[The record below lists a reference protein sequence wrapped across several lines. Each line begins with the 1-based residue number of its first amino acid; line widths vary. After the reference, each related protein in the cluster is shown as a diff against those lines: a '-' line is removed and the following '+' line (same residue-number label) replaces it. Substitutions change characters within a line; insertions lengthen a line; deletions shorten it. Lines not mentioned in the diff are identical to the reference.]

1 MKPSRAPQMFITA
14 LQMRHW
20 RNFRGPV
27 DVRLRRRAF
36 LIGPNASGKSN
47 VLDALRFLRDTAGQ
61 GLKEAVRLRGGM
73 GEIRTL
79 QARTPAGLKLAVH
92 VGTDDMPHMWTY
104 SLGFRNHPQKH
115 LPVVMEEE
123 VRKQD
128 ERILKRPDAAD
139 KKDPERLAQTYLEQ
153 IVVNRDFRE
162 LAEFL
167 KSIRYLHIV
176 PHLVRDPER
185 SIGKH
190 DDPFGGGFLEKVAS
204 TPAKTRDA
212 RLRNINKAL
221 KIAIPQFDS
230 LTLQQDAGGRWH
242 LEARF
247 SHWRQS
253 AARQYERSFSDGTL
267 RLIGLLWSLAEGGG
281 PLLLEEPE
289 LALHDALVRHL
300 PRFMA
305 RMHTKSGRQVLI
317 TTHSAALLAD
327 AGIGLDEVHVLDPD
341 SQGTEIKVGRS
352 YQDVRAMVEQGGL
365 SIGAALL
372 PKAAPAN
379 ADQFHFDL

>member
-1 MKPSRAPQMFITA
+1 MKSSRAPQMFITS
-14 LQMRHW
+14 LHMRRW

-27 DVRLRRRAF
+27 DMRLRRRAF

-47 VLDALRFLRDTAGQ
+47 VLDALRFLRDAAGH
-61 GLKEAVRLRGGM
+61 GLKEAVRSRGGM

-79 QARTPAGLKLAVH
+79 QARTPAGLKLAVQ
-92 VGTDDMPHMWTY
+92 VGTDDTPNMWTY
-104 SLGFRNHPQKH
+104 NLGFRNHPQKH

-123 VRKQD
+123 VLRREQ
-128 ERILKRPDAAD
+128 RILKRPDAAD
-139 KKDPERLAQTYLEQ
+139 AKDPERLAQTYLEQ
-153 IVVNRDFRE
+153 IVVNQDFRE

-190 DDPFGGGFLEKVAS
+190 DDPFGGDFLEKIAS
-204 TPAKTRDA
+204 TPSKTRDA
-212 RLRNINKAL
+212 RLRNINSAL

-230 LTLQQDAGGRWH
+230 LTLQQDTGGRWH

-247 SHWRQS
+247 SHWRHS
-253 AARQYERSFSDGTL
+253 AARQYERAFSDGTL

-289 LALHDALVRHL
+289 LALHDSLVRHL

-305 RMHTKSGRQVLI
+305 RMQKSGRQVLI

-341 SQGTEIKVGRS
+341 SQGTDIKAGRS
-352 YQDVRAMVEQGGL
+352 YQDVRAMVEKGGM

-379 ADQFHFDL
+379 ADQFSFDY

>member
-1 MKPSRAPQMFITA
+1 MKPSRAPQMFITS
-14 LQMRHW
+14 LHMRHW

-47 VLDALRFLRDTAGQ
+47 VLDALRFLRDTAGH

-79 QARTPAGLKLAVH
+79 QARTPAGLKLAVQ
-92 VGTDDMPHMWTY
+92 VGTDDAPDMWTY
-104 SLGFRNHPQKH
+104 SLRFRNHPQKH

-123 VRKQD
+123 VRKRD
-128 ERILKRPDAAD
+128 ELVLKRPEAPD

-153 IVVNRDFRE
+153 IVVNQEFRE
-162 LAEFL
+162 LADFL

-190 DDPFGGGFLEKVAS
+190 DDPFGGDFLEKVAS
-204 TPAKTRDA
+204 TPSKTRDA

-247 SHWRQS
+247 GHWRHS

-327 AGIGLDEVHVLDPD
+327 AGIGLDEVHVLNAD

-352 YQDVRAMVEQGGL
+352 YQDVRAMVEKGGL

-379 ADQFHFDL
+379 ADQFSFEL

>member
-1 MKPSRAPQMFITA
+1 MKPPRARQMFVTG
-14 LQMRHW
+14 LHMRHW
-20 RNFRGPV
+20 RNFQGPV

-47 VLDALRFLRDTAGQ
+47 VLDALRFLRDTAGR

-79 QARTPAGLKLAVH
+79 QARTPAGVKLAVH
-92 VGTDDMPHMWTY
+92 VGTEDTPHRWTY
-104 SLGFRNHPQKH
+104 GLRFRNHPKKH

-123 VRKQD
+123 VRRQD
-128 ERILKRPDAAD
+128 ELVLKRPDDAD
-139 KKDPERLAQTYLEQ
+139 TQDPERLAQTHLEQ
-153 IVVNRDFRE
+153 IVVNQDFRE

-185 SIGKH
+185 SIGRR
-190 DDPFGGGFLEKVAS
+190 DDPFGGDFLEKVAS
-204 TPAKTRDA
+204 TPSKTRDA
-212 RLRNINKAL
+212 RLRNMNRAL
-221 KIAIPQFDS
+221 KTAIPQFES

-327 AGIGLDEVHVLDPD
+327 DGIGLDEVHVLDPD
-341 SQGTEIKVGRS
+341 AQGTDIKVGRS
-352 YQDVRAMVEQGGL
+352 YRDVRALVEEGGL

-372 PKAAPAN
+372 PRAAPAN
-379 ADQFHFDL
+379 ADQFSFDF

>member
-1 MKPSRAPQMFITA
+1 
-14 LQMRHW
+14 
-20 RNFRGPV
+20 
-27 DVRLRRRAF
+27 
-36 LIGPNASGKSN
+36 
-47 VLDALRFLRDTAGQ
+47 
-61 GLKEAVRLRGGM
+61 
-73 GEIRTL
+73 
-79 QARTPAGLKLAVH
+79 
-92 VGTDDMPHMWTY
+92 MWTY
-104 SLGFRNHPQKH
+104 VLRFRNHPQKH

-123 VRKQD
+123 VRRRD
-128 ERILKRPDAAD
+128 ELVLKRPDAAD
-139 KKDPERLAQTYLEQ
+139 RSDPERLAQTYLEQ
-153 IVVNRDFRE
+153 IVVNQDFRE

-176 PHLVRDPER
+176 PHLVRGPAR
-185 SIGKH
+185 SIGRH
-190 DDPFGGGFLEKVAS
+190 DDPFGGDFLEKVAS
-204 TPAKTRDA
+204 TPSKTRDA

-221 KIAIPQFDS
+221 KIAIPQFAS

-247 SHWRQS
+247 GHWRHS

-267 RLIGLLWSLAEGGG
+267 RLIGLLWSVAEGGG

-305 RMHTKSGRQVLI
+305 RMHTKSGRQVLV

-352 YQDVRAMVEQGGL
+352 YPDVRAMVEEGGL

-379 ADQFHFDL
+379 ADQFLGRRTSAMGSATCASDSTDSTPAPATLRGSCSVTSTGTNALRNCAAALSEQCKRRGWS